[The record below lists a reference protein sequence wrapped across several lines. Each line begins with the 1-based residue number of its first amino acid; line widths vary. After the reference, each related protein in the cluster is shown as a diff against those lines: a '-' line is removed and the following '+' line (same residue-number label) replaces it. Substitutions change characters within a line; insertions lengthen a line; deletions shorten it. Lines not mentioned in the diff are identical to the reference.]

1 MFLAASA
8 GSTPRFALTING
20 NAAGAEQVINAPSA
34 LPLGQWTH
42 VAITLSGTTA
52 RMYVNG
58 VQVAQNT
65 NMTLTPSSMGNTTQ
79 NYIGKSQ
86 YDDPLLNAAVDD
98 FQIYDRALSA
108 AELGALQTAPGAG
121 NVASYKFDEASGETV
136 ARLLGQRPQRDGLD
150 RVRGHPAARPACRR
164 SRRARPRTRS

>member
-1 MFLAASA
+1 M
-8 GSTPRFALTING
+8 TLT
-20 NAAGAEQVINAPSA
+20 
-34 LPLGQWTH
+34 
-42 VAITLSGTTA
+42 GTTG

-108 AELGALQTAPGAG
+108 SEITALQTAPGAG
-121 NVASYKFDEASGETV
+121 NVASYKFDEAERRDR
-136 ARLLGQRPQRDGLD
+136 ARLVGQQPRRDGRSRLAS
-150 RVRGHPAARPACRR
+150 RRPARPACRR
-164 SRRARPRTRS
+164 SRRARARTRS